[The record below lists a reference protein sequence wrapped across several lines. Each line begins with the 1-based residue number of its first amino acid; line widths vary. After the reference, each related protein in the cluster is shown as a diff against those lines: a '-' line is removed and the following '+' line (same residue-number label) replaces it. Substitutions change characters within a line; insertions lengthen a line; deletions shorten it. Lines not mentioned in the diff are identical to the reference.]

1 MQISRRRSLA
11 LIGAAAALPALAA
24 CGEPEPTAPV
34 AVTVMLDWVPN
45 TNHTGLYV
53 ARANGYY
60 ADENLTVSIVEPGA
74 SSAEAS
80 VASGAADFGVSF
92 QENVTLAR
100 IENVPIVSIAAVIQH
115 NTSGFASPV
124 DRAIRRPRDFA
135 GKKYGS
141 FGLEIERQILSS
153 LMECD
158 GGDFSAI
165 EFVDIGASD
174 PFVAWERGDVD
185 FIWIFEGWTHIEAQQ
200 RGIDL
205 DFMRLNDL
213 DCIPDYYTPVL
224 ITGEQM
230 IAERPDVVQRWVRAT
245 ARGYQLA
252 IDEPSAAAEILI
264 EQAEGINPEL
274 VRASQPWLKE
284 HYAADADR
292 WGEQKRAVWDLY
304 AQWMYDRELLPR
316 AINPSKAFDNS
327 FIRDA

>member
-1 MQISRRRSLA
+1 MRISPSRSSSLVLA
-11 LIGAAAALPALAA
+11 RPKLPS
-24 CGEPEPTAPV
+24 PR
-34 AVTVMLDWVPN
+34 
-45 TNHTGLYV
+45 
-53 ARANGYY
+53 AR
-60 ADENLTVSIVEPGA
+60 P
-74 SSAEAS
+74 
-80 VASGAADFGVSF
+80 DFGVSF

-230 IAERPDVVQRWVRAT
+230 IAERPGRGAALGPRNRARLS
-245 ARGYQLA
+245 ARH
-252 IDEPSAAAEILI
+252 
-264 EQAEGINPEL
+264 
-274 VRASQPWLKE
+274 R
-284 HYAADADR
+284 
-292 WGEQKRAVWDLY
+292 
-304 AQWMYDRELLPR
+304 
-316 AINPSKAFDNS
+316 
-327 FIRDA
+327 